1 MADDDYDHVPLD
13 LSSPEAQAALTRAFE
28 LGAAARVAAMAR
40 TAQAWTDYELEI
52 NRVVSE
58 TLADPLELTVDRLA
72 WALHG
77 LATVAGASVQYAS
90 VASQEDPRE
99 SERAVQRVI
108 EAFEPGS
115 GRSGH

>member
-13 LSSPEAQAALTRAFE
+13 LSSPEAQAALTRAFA
-28 LGAAARVAAMAR
+28 LGAAARGAAMAR

-52 NRVVSE
+52 NRVVTE
-58 TLADPLELTVDRLA
+58 TLTDPLELTVDRLA

-77 LATVAGASVQYAS
+77 LATVAGASVYYAS
-90 VASQEDPRE
+90 LANQEDPHE
-99 SERAVQRVI
+99 IELAVQRVI

-115 GRSGH
+115 APSSD